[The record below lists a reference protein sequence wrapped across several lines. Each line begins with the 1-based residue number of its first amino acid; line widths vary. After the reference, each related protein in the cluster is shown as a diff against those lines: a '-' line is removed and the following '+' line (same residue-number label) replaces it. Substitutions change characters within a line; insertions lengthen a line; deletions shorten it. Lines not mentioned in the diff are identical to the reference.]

1 VTTERRVVLDGLG
14 FPEGP
19 RWHDGRLFFSDM
31 GQATVFSVDLDGRL
45 EEVVRVEQRPSG
57 LGWLP
62 DGRMLVVSMGERS
75 VLRMEDGKLVVHADI
90 SGLASFDC
98 NDMVVDGRGNAY
110 VGNAG
115 FDLRE
120 RPLNPRPAQVVLV
133 TPDGQ
138 ARVADDQVMFPN
150 GSVVTEDGS
159 TLIVA
164 ETFANRLTAF
174 DIADDGT
181 LANRRTW
188 AELPERAPDGICL
201 DAEGAVWVA
210 DANTNLCVRVAEG
223 GKLLETVGTGS
234 RRCFACML
242 GGPDRRTLFLCTAEG
257 FSGDA
262 IRRRTGAIEALDVDV
277 PGAGWP

>member
-1 VTTERRVVLDGLG
+1 
-14 FPEGP
+14 
-19 RWHDGRLFFSDM
+19 
-31 GQATVFSVDLDGRL
+31 
-45 EEVVRVEQRPSG
+45 
-57 LGWLP
+57 
-62 DGRMLVVSMGERS
+62 
-75 VLRMEDGKLVVHADI
+75 
-90 SGLASFDC
+90 
-98 NDMVVDGRGNAY
+98 
-110 VGNAG
+110 
-115 FDLRE
+115 
-120 RPLNPRPAQVVLV
+120 VLV